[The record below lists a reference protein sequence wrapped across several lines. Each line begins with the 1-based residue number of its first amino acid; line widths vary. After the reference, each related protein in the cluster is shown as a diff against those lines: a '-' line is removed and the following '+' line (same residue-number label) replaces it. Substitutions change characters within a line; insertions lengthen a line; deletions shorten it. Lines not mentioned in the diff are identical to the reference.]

1 MAKITLNNT
10 NSKCPYCEIKE
21 YVNAVCNSSP
31 TKSWEFSYRIGAKKS
46 L

>member
-21 YVNAVCNSSP
+21 YVNDWNHIINS
-31 TKSWEFSYRIGAKKS
+31 EKKNVI
-46 L
+46 LLLFHLNAL